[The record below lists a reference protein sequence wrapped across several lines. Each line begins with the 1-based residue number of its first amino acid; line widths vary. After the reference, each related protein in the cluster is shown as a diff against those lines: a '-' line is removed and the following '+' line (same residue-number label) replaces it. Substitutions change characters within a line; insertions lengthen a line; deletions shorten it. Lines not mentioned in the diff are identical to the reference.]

1 MEEPE
6 EFNSN
11 NPEPDVKDEFN
22 SIIRDILMKSVS
34 SRGDNNLNKYR
45 VR

>member
-1 MEEPE
+1 MEEAE

-22 SIIRDILMKSVS
+22 SIIREILMKSVGK
-34 SRGDNNLNKYR
+34 RVDENLNKYR